1 MILVA
6 ACLVF
11 LPIIPGEAW
20 KPADGSQP
28 TLRILAVLLA
38 HVGLPYLLL
47 SATAPLLQAW
57 YAAKLPG
64 KIPYRLYALSNAGS
78 LFALLSFPFLIE
90 PLMGSSMQAYVWSGG
105 FIAFALVLYRNG
117 HVILVRS
124 NRCSIA
130 GRSFE
135 CPRRG

>member
-1 MILVA
+1 MFFQIMLLAGYAYAYSINRLFSLRVQVIVHMILVA
-6 ACLVF
+6 ACLFF

-20 KPADGSQP
+20 KPEDGSQP

-78 LFALLSFPFLIE
+78 LFALLSFHFL
-90 PLMGSSMQAYVWSGG
+90 
-105 FIAFALVLYRNG
+105 
-117 HVILVRS
+117 S
-124 NRCSIA
+124 N
-130 GRSFE
+130 
-135 CPRRG
+135 P